1 MAGHRVQTID
11 DVASIADVFITCT
24 GNRNVITRQH
34 MNRMKNGAVVA
45 NMGHR
50 YVQELNL
57 WYFIRAL
64 IIDFFSNTEIEVSAL
79 KTQDLMW
86 EKIRSQ
92 VAVFSKSEN

>member
-1 MAGHRVQTID
+1 MRVFQLPCLPIEPLGGSKLPNPFKTLHYSMDGHRVQTID

-50 YVQELNL
+50 CVQGLSILNP
-57 WYFIRAL
+57 Y
-64 IIDFFSNTEIEVSAL
+64 
-79 KTQDLMW
+79 K
-86 EKIRSQ
+86 RS
-92 VAVFSKSEN
+92 V